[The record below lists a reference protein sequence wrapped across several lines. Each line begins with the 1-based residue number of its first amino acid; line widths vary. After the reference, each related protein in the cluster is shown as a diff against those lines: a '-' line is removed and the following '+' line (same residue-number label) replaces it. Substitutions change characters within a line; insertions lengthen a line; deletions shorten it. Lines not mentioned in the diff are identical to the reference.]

1 MTTDIDENTLRY
13 DRMVEKALRNVA
25 RQAVEDVI
33 ENGLP
38 NDHHF
43 YITFLTVYE
52 GVKIPDYLCE
62 RYPGEMIMVLQ
73 YQFYDF
79 SIDD

>member
-1 MTTDIDENTLRY
+1 MTTEIDENTLRY

-25 RQAVEDVI
+25 RQAVEEVI

-43 YITFLTVYE
+43 YITFLTDYD
-52 GVKIPDYLCE
+52 GVQIPDYLRE
-62 RYPGEMIMVLQ
+62 RYPGEMTIVLQ
-73 YQFYDF
+73 YQFYVMV
-79 SIDD
+79 S